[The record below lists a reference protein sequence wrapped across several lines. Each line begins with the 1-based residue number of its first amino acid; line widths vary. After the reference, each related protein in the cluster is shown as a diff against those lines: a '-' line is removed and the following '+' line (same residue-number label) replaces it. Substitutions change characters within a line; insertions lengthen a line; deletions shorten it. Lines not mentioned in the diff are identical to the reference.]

1 MPVAVAVFDFASDSI
16 AGRSRAS
23 NPALPGGFAMVTIY
37 LLLQSGGKNIAKLE
51 YGLTLISSL
60 AHP

>member
-16 AGRSRAS
+16 AGRSR
-23 NPALPGGFAMVTIY
+23 PALPGEFAMVAIY
-37 LLLQSGGKNIAKLE
+37 LLLQSGRKNIAKLE